1 MTNFADKLELIIK
14 TMYKTQGL
22 KNSRIEVADALRGLA
37 VIGIVIYH
45 AVEHMNTSGPTPTLS
60 FSWDN
65 DFFHYLGVIVAGKAY
80 GIFAILFGLSF
91 FIQRDNQ
98 EQKGKDFSLRFLW
111 RMFLLLIFGTIN
123 VAIFDGDIL
132 QAYAIIGVLLIPA
145 GYLSNKWL
153 WAITIFLL
161 LQPLEIITYFTGWQ
175 VCGWDAAQWGV
186 IGDAHINGSFW
197 ENCWVD
203 LTVAPINNW
212 VFYLLTGRATQT
224 LGLFY
229 LGLLF
234 GRYRL
239 FYNEGNNLKIWRIVF
254 VVTLITTLVGNNID
268 LGFGAQRGE
277 PSLSPILTP
286 MMKAGQ
292 TLCYISGAVLMW
304 YAFDWF
310 KKAFKHICFFGR
322 MSLTN
327 YLMSSVLGSFIFYGW
342 GLGMCLVLG
351 TFWSFWVG
359 VGIVVVQIIVLY
371 QWDKHH
377 QRGPL
382 ETLWRNLT
390 WCW

>member
-1 MTNFADKLELIIK
+1 
-14 TMYKTQGL
+14 MYKTQGL

-37 VIGIVIYH
+37 VIGIIVYH
-45 AVEHMNTSGPTPTLS
+45 ACEHMNTSSLGEPPLS
-60 FSWDN
+60 FSWDH

-111 RMFLLLIFGTIN
+111 RMFWLLIFGTIN

-145 GYLSNKWL
+145 GYLSNRWL
-153 WAITIFLL
+153 WAICIFLL
-161 LQPLEIITYFTGWQ
+161 LQPLEILTYLTGWQ
-175 VCGWDAAQWGV
+175 VCGWDAAQWDV
-186 IGDAHINGSFW
+186 IADAHINGSFW
-197 ENCWVD
+197 HNAWVD

-229 LGLLF
+229 LGLLI

-239 FYNEGNNLKIWRIVF
+239 FYNEGNHLKIWQ
-254 VVTLITTLVGNNID
+254 VVCAITLVITLVGDNMD
-268 LGFGAQRGE
+268 LSFGAARGDQHN
-277 PSLSPILTP
+277 LSPILTP
-286 MMKAGQ
+286 MVKCAQ
-292 TLCYISGAVLMW
+292 TLLYISATVLLW
-304 YAFDWF
+304 YAYDWF
-310 KKAFKHICFFGR
+310 KKSLAHICFFGR

-327 YLMSSVLGSFIFYGW
+327 YLLSSLFGAFIFYGW
-342 GLGMCLVLG
+342 GLAMCEVLG
-351 TFWSFWVG
+351 TFWSFWTG
-359 VGIVVVQIIVLY
+359 IAIVVVQILILY
-371 QWDKHH
+371 QWSKYH

-382 ETLWRNLT
+382 ETIWRNLT

>member
-1 MTNFADKLELIIK
+1 
-14 TMYKTQGL
+14 MYKTQGL

-37 VIGIVIYH
+37 VIGIIVYH
-45 AVEHMNTSGPTPTLS
+45 AMEHMNTSGPTPTYS

-65 DFFHYLGVIVAGKAY
+65 DFFRFMGTLIAGKAY

-111 RMFLLLIFGTIN
+111 RMFWLLIFGTIN
-123 VAIFDGDIL
+123 LALFDGDIL
-132 QAYAIIGVLLIPA
+132 QAYAILGVLMIPA

-161 LQPLEIITYFTGWQ
+161 IQPLEIITYFTGWQ
-175 VCGWDAAQWGV
+175 VCGWEAAQWDV
-186 IGDAHINGSFW
+186 IGNAHINGTFL
-197 ENCWVD
+197 ENAWAN
-203 LTVAPINNW
+203 LTVGPINNW

-229 LGLLF
+229 LGILF

-239 FYNEGNNLKIWRIVF
+239 FYNEGNHLKIWRIVF
-254 VVTLITTLVGNNID
+254 VIILIITFVGNNID

-286 MMKAGQ
+286 ILKGAQ
-292 TLCYISGAVLMW
+292 TLFYISGVTLLW

-310 KKAFKHICFFGR
+310 KKFLGQICFFGR

-327 YLMSSVLGSFIFYGW
+327 YLLSSLLGAFIFYGW
-342 GLGMCLVLG
+342 GLGMCLHLG
-351 TFWSFWVG
+351 SFWSFWVG
-359 VGIVVVQIIVLY
+359 IGIVVVQIIILH
-371 QWDKHH
+371 QWAKFH

-382 ETLWRNLT
+382 ETIWRWLT